1 MKLRVK
7 YKVTEEGR
15 FLGHLDLTRTI
26 MKVLRRADLPV
37 MLSEGFNPHPR
48 LSFAMPLSVGHTG
61 DGEFFEVVLKEE
73 ITEEKFIDIFNKFA
87 PRAIEVVE
95 AREVKGNHKS
105 MSSIINSAIY
115 SLDFV
120 ETDCALLSKRAMD
133 ILAENEILILKTSKK
148 KTKEADIRPYIYD
161 IVIAEEKNKNCNL
174 EVYIAH
180 GSKENLK
187 VQELLNLFSLE
198 GIFIEKVSIKRKGLY
213 VKKDN
218 EYLDLMEVLTNV
230 G

>member
-26 MKVLRRADLPV
+26 MKILRRADLPV

-48 LSFAMPLSVGHTG
+48 LSFAMPLSVGHIG
-61 DGEFFEVVLKEE
+61 DGEFFEVALKEE
-73 ITEEKFIDIFNKFA
+73 ITEEKFLDVFNKFA
-87 PRAIEVVE
+87 PQAIEAIEV
-95 AREVKGNHKS
+95 REVKGSQKS

-115 SLDFV
+115 VLNFTDA
-120 ETDCALLSKRAMD
+120 DCALLRKRAAD
-133 ILAENEILILKTSKK
+133 ILTEKEIIILKTSKK
-148 KTKEADIRPYIYD
+148 KTKEADIRPFIYD
-161 IVIAEEKNKNCNL
+161 IIVDEEKDMGCKVK
-174 EVYIAH
+174 VYIAH

-198 GIFIEKVSIKRKGLY
+198 GISIEKVSIKRKGLY
-213 VKKDN
+213 IKKDN
-218 EYLDLMEVLTNV
+218 EYLDLIDVLTNV

>member
-26 MKVLRRADLPV
+26 MKILRRADLPV

-73 ITEEKFIDIFNKFA
+73 ITEEEFIKIFNKFA
-87 PRAIEVVE
+87 PQAIEALEVK
-95 AREVKGNHKS
+95 EVKGNHKS

-115 SLDFV
+115 VLEF
-120 ETDCALLSKRAMD
+120 TDSNCTLLKKKAMD
-133 ILAENEILILKTSKK
+133 ILAEKEILILKTSKK
-148 KTKEADIRPYIYD
+148 KTKEADIRPFIFD
-161 IVIAEEKNKNCNL
+161 ILVNEAKDGECIL

-187 VQELLNLFSLE
+187 VQELINIFSME
-198 GIFIEKVSIKRKGLY
+198 GISIEKVSIKRKGLY
-213 VKKDN
+213 VKKGS
-218 EYLDLMEVLTNV
+218 EYLDLMGVLTNV